1 MMHDIFKNHA
11 DHILDFIHTVEFLIP
26 EVRIKS
32 RRRTSRGLCNLCGDV
47 YRVSFCLAIGN
58 ELADLASLVEKTAQ
72 VQGKRLDEYGNALSA
87 FASFTQVTN
96 AKLQSLSD
104 IAEAL
109 NKRRMSIDEEAH
121 RRAFQMTELIVLLA
135 DISAFHAATHELLQL
150 EGTIQLLQHDFS
162 SQNLLPYPQAT
173 TIIEE
178 VTSHLADSN
187 YLQVIN
193 TDPLSL

>member
-121 RRAFQMTELIVLLA
+121 RRAYRCLARHCAKLAQCRSSTSSGIPARPIVGRGCFE
-135 DISAFHAATHELLQL
+135 S
-150 EGTIQLLQHDFS
+150 
-162 SQNLLPYPQAT
+162 
-173 TIIEE
+173 
-178 VTSHLADSN
+178 
-187 YLQVIN
+187 
-193 TDPLSL
+193 